1 MRPPPCEQMG
11 ECWWWQVGKEPIQH
25 KSHKQ
30 KTASH
35 VFGPVEEEELEI
47 CASFQCGCVSVDASI
62 SEKSD

>member
-1 MRPPPCEQMG
+1 M
-11 ECWWWQVGKEPIQH
+11 GKEPIQH

>member
-1 MRPPPCEQMG
+1 MNR
-11 ECWWWQVGKEPIQH
+11 WVNVGGGRWEKGPIQH

-35 VFGPVEEEELEI
+35 VFGTIEEEELEM
-47 CASFQCGCVSVDASI
+47 CAPFQCGCVSVDASI